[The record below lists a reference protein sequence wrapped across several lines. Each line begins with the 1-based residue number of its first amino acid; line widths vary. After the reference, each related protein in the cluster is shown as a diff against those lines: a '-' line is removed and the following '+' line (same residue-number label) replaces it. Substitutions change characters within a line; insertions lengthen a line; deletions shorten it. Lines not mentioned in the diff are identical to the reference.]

1 MASADYASFVI
12 FKTRDVCFAGSLV
25 KHQLSM
31 SIAFSISLFISVV
44 QVRFYFKK
52 LLRQQNIPLTSG
64 GFFPDYFESSR
75 MSKPECDWLHQQLI

>member
-64 GFFPDYFESSR
+64 GFFLIILSR
-75 MSKPECDWLHQQLI
+75 LACLNRNVTGYINN